1 MRSLFVASFLV
12 LLALIAC
19 LAIPGRL
26 APRQVLAA
34 GNSANNSLDDNSAL
48 NGSEPSLVAAYHGI
62 EASDFVLERAKPDD
76 QGSGIKEV
84 IPDKY
89 LSRYKEWKEEFLS
102 TEMGRKDW
110 EMFASNPNFSLT
122 IVVARD
128 NPEGAG
134 TGKYKWD
141 DSGKLVAATIT
152 LGTRIN
158 EGYPNPIYYPVM
170 NSLTPRPSSYVVG
183 EDTLAAAKIAHE
195 FGHLTRTAKTDP
207 ALYQLQSQL
216 MPTYNKIFLSN
227 GRNANDPRLIE
238 LAHQMGG
245 TPVEIWED
253 REYWGE
259 ANAMMYLRDRFTE
272 ENLRCPLFSRIRRS
286 VDLYAK
292 SYETRFQE
300 IAQST
305 PSRRVCGWQ

>member
-1 MRSLFVASFLV
+1 MRSLLIASFLI
-12 LLALIAC
+12 LLALLVC
-19 LAIPGRL
+19 LSLPSRL
-26 APRQVLAA
+26 ATPVAFAA
-34 GNSANNSLDDNSAL
+34 NDSKSMDLLS
-48 NGSEPSLVAAYHGI
+48 GSQPSLIAAYHGT
-62 EASDFVLERAKPDD
+62 ENGDVFFEKRSADD
-76 QGSGIKEV
+76 QGGGIKEI

-89 LSRYKEWKEEFLS
+89 LGRYKEWKEEFLA
-102 TEMGRKDW
+102 TEMGRRDW
-110 EMFASNPNFSLT
+110 DMFAHNPNFTLT
-122 IVVARD
+122 VTVSKD

-141 DSGKLVAATIT
+141 ESGKLVAATIT
-152 LGTRIN
+152 LGTRLN

-207 ALYQLQSQL
+207 TLYQLQSQL

-227 GRNANDPRLIE
+227 GRNANDPRLLE
-238 LAHQMGG
+238 LAQQMGG

-259 ANAMMYLRDRFTE
+259 ANAMMYLRDKFTE

-292 SYETRFQE
+292 SYETRFQQ

-305 PSRRVCGWQ
+305 PSRRICGWQ

>member
-1 MRSLFVASFLV
+1 MRSSRVVSFLGF
-12 LLALIAC
+12 LALVAC
-19 LAIPGRL
+19 LFAPGRL
-26 APRQVLAA
+26 AAPHPVEIVPVSLSAERLAWETRP
-34 GNSANNSLDDNSAL
+34 LL
-48 NGSEPSLVAAYHGI
+48 IAAYHGS
-62 EASDFVLERAKPDD
+62 EPFDPTTKNVTED
-76 QGSGIKEV
+76 QGGGIKEIV
-84 IPDKY
+84 PDKY
-89 LSRYKEWKEEFLS
+89 LSRYKEWKGEFLA
-102 TEMGRKDW
+102 TEMGRQSW
-110 EMFASNPNFSLT
+110 AMFEHNPNFTLT
-122 IVVARD
+122 ISVGRD

-141 DSGKLVAATIT
+141 ESGRLIAATIT

-170 NSLTPRPSSYVVG
+170 NSLTPRPASYTVN

-216 MPTYNKIFLSN
+216 MPAYNKIFLSN
-227 GRNANDPRLIE
+227 GRNASDPRLVE
-238 LAHQMGG
+238 LANQMGG

-259 ANAMMYLRDRFTE
+259 ANAMKYLRDRFTE
-272 ENLRCPLFSRIRRS
+272 ENLRCPLFTRIRRS

-292 SYETRFQE
+292 SYEVRFQE

-305 PSRRVCGWQ
+305 PSRRICGWQ

>member
-1 MRSLFVASFLV
+1 MTRLVSFL
-12 LLALIAC
+12 LLIGLLFC
-19 LAIPGRL
+19 LMPAGKQA
-26 APRQVLAA
+26 APPLVESHTL
-34 GNSANNSLDDNSAL
+34 SADRFSGSL
-48 NGSEPSLVAAYHGI
+48 PSLVAAYH
-62 EASDFVLERAKPDD
+62 SDATSDTWVTNVRGDD
-76 QGSGIKEV
+76 QGGGIKEV

-89 LSRYKEWKEEFLS
+89 LSRYKEWKAEFLA
-102 TEMGRKDW
+102 TEMGRRDW
-110 EMFASNPNFSLT
+110 EMFDHNPNFTLT
-122 IVVARD
+122 IVVSRD
-128 NPEGAG
+128 NAEGAG

-141 DSGKLVAATIT
+141 DAGRLIAATIT
-152 LGTRIN
+152 LGFKIN

-170 NSLTPRPSSYVVG
+170 NSLTPRPSSYVVN

-207 ALYQLQSQL
+207 TLYQLQGQL
-216 MPTYNKIFLSN
+216 MPVYNKIFLSN
-227 GRNANDPRLIE
+227 GRNANDPRLLD
-238 LAHQMGG
+238 LAKQIGG

-272 ENLRCPLFSRIRRS
+272 ENLRCPLFSRIRHS

-305 PSRRVCGWQ
+305 PSRRICGWQ

>member
-1 MRSLFVASFLV
+1 MRSLLIASFLV
-12 LLALIAC
+12 LLALLAC
-19 LAIPGRL
+19 LAAPGRMAT
-26 APRQVLAA
+26 APVLAA
-34 GNSANNSLDDNSAL
+34 TDFLSADTQSR
-48 NGSEPSLVAAYHGI
+48 GSRPSLIAAYHGS
-62 EASDFVLERAKPDD
+62 EESDTLFERASRDD
-76 QGSGIKEV
+76 QTGGIKESV
-84 IPDKY
+84 PDKY
-89 LSRYKEWKEEFLS
+89 RERYKEWKEAFLA
-102 TEMGRKDW
+102 TEMGRRDW
-110 EMFASNPNFSLT
+110 NMFARNPNFTLT
-122 IVVARD
+122 LVVSRD

-141 DSGKLVAATIT
+141 ESGRLVAATIT

-183 EDTLAAAKIAHE
+183 ENTLAAAKIAHE

-207 ALYQLQSQL
+207 ALYQLQTQL
-216 MPTYNKIFLSN
+216 MPAYNKIFLSN

-259 ANAMMYLRDRFTE
+259 ANAMIFLRDRFTE

-292 SYETRFQE
+292 SYEVRFQQ

>member
-1 MRSLFVASFLV
+1 MRSLRIASFLF
-12 LLALIAC
+12 LIALLLC
-19 LAIPGRL
+19 LTPPGRL
-26 APRQVLAA
+26 AAPPLPEID
-34 GNSANNSLDDNSAL
+34 SADRL
-48 NGSEPSLVAAYHGI
+48 SEASRPSLIAAYHGY
-62 EASDFVLERAKPDD
+62 ESSDTLSGNLPADD
-76 QGSGIKEV
+76 QGGGIKEV
-84 IPDKY
+84 VPDKY
-89 LSRYKEWKEEFLS
+89 LSRYKEWKTEFLA
-102 TEMGRKDW
+102 TEMGRRDW
-110 EMFASNPNFSLT
+110 AMFDHNPDFALT
-122 IVVARD
+122 IVVSRD

-141 DSGKLVAATIT
+141 DSGRLVAATIT
-152 LGTRIN
+152 LGVRIN

-170 NSLTPRPSSYVVG
+170 NSLTPRPASYVVN

-216 MPTYNKIFLSN
+216 MPVYNKIFLSN

-238 LAHQMGG
+238 LAKQIGG

-259 ANAMMYLRDRFTE
+259 ANAMIYLRDKFTE
-272 ENLRCPLFSRIRRS
+272 ESLRCPLFSRIRHS

-292 SYETRFQE
+292 GYEMRFQQ

-305 PSRRVCGWQ
+305 PSRRICGWQ

>member
-1 MRSLFVASFLV
+1 MRSLPIASFLV
-12 LLALIAC
+12 LLALLAA
-19 LAIPGRL
+19 LAIPSRFA
-26 APRQVLAA
+26 APVALAA
-34 GNSANNSLDDNSAL
+34 NDVTTADGLSGESQ
-48 NGSEPSLVAAYHGI
+48 PSLIAAYHGA
-62 EASDFVLERAKPDD
+62 ESGDSLFEKAAADD
-76 QGSGIKEV
+76 QGGGIKEV

-89 LSRYKEWKEEFLS
+89 LGRYKEWKEEFLA
-102 TEMGRKDW
+102 TEMGRRDW
-110 EMFASNPNFSLT
+110 DMFAHNPNFTLT
-122 IVVARD
+122 ITVARD

-141 DSGKLVAATIT
+141 ESGRLVAATIT
-152 LGTRIN
+152 LGIRIN

-227 GRNANDPRLIE
+227 GRNANDPRLLD
-238 LAHQMGG
+238 LARQMGG

-259 ANAMMYLRDRFTE
+259 ANAMMYLRDKFTE

-292 SYETRFQE
+292 SYETRFQA

-305 PSRRVCGWQ
+305 PSRRICGWQ

>member
-1 MRSLFVASFLV
+1 MMRFASLLLLVGLFVCLTPPGRQAAPPLTGQQSV
-12 LLALIAC
+12 GVDRLATAARPLLIASYHSDESSDT
-19 LAIPGRL
+19 L
-26 APRQVLAA
+26 A
-34 GNSANNSLDDNSAL
+34 GNVPADDL
-48 NGSEPSLVAAYHGI
+48 GG
-62 EASDFVLERAKPDD
+62 
-76 QGSGIKEV
+76 GIKEV
-84 IPDKY
+84 IPEKY
-89 LSRYKEWKEEFLS
+89 LARYKEWKDEFLA
-102 TEMGRKDW
+102 TEMGRHDW
-110 EMFASNPNFSLT
+110 AMFDHNPNFTLT
-122 IVVARD
+122 IIVSRD

-141 DSGKLVAATIT
+141 ESGRLVAATIT
-152 LGTRIN
+152 LGIKIN

-170 NSLTPRPSSYVVG
+170 NSLTPRPSSYVVN

-207 ALYQLQSQL
+207 TLYQLQSQL
-216 MPTYNKIFLSN
+216 MPVYNKIFLSN
-227 GRNANDPRLIE
+227 GRNSNDPRLLE
-238 LAHQMGG
+238 LTKQIGG

-305 PSRRVCGWQ
+305 PSRRICGWQ

>member
-1 MRSLFVASFLV
+1 MRSLRLASLLV
-12 LLALIAC
+12 LLTLLAC
-19 LAIPGRL
+19 LAAPGRL
-26 APRQVLAA
+26 AAPPLTQP
-34 GNSANNSLDDNSAL
+34 NDSASAERL
-48 NGSEPSLVAAYHGI
+48 LLESPPPLIASYHGY
-62 EASDFVLERAKPDD
+62 ENSELFEKATADE
-76 QGSGIKEV
+76 QGGGVKENV
-84 IPDKY
+84 PEKY
-89 LSRYKEWKEEFLS
+89 QARYKEWKEEFLA
-102 TEMGRKDW
+102 TEMGRQDW
-110 EMFASNPNFSLT
+110 EMFSHNPSFTLN
-122 IVVARD
+122 IVVSKD

-134 TGKYKWD
+134 TGTYKWD

-170 NSLTPRPSSYVVG
+170 NSLTPRPSSFVVR

-195 FGHLTRTAKTDP
+195 FGHLTRTAKTNP
-207 ALYQLQSQL
+207 TLYQLQSQL
-216 MPTYNKIFLSN
+216 MPAYNKIFLSN
-227 GRNANDPRLIE
+227 GRNANDPRLVE
-238 LAHQMGG
+238 LARQMGG

-259 ANAMMYLRDRFTE
+259 ANAMIYLRDRFTE

-305 PSRRVCGWQ
+305 PSRRICGWQ

>member
-1 MRSLFVASFLV
+1 MRWLLIASFLV
-12 LLALIAC
+12 LLALFTC
-19 LAIPGRL
+19 LATPGRMTP
-26 APRQVLAA
+26 AVVRAA
-34 GNSANNSLDDNSAL
+34 SNSSSDESPSW
-48 NGSEPSLVAAYHGI
+48 GSRPSLIAAYHGA
-62 EASDFVLERAKPDD
+62 EESDFSFERATADD
-76 QGSGIKEV
+76 QVGGIKEV
-84 IPDKY
+84 VPDKY
-89 LSRYKEWKEEFLS
+89 KGRYKEWKEEFLA
-102 TEMGRKDW
+102 TEMGRQDW
-110 EMFASNPNFSLT
+110 DMFARNPNFTLT
-122 IVVARD
+122 IVVARE
-128 NPEGAG
+128 NPQGAG

-141 DSGKLVAATIT
+141 DSGRLVAATIT
-152 LGTRIN
+152 LGVRIN

-216 MPTYNKIFLSN
+216 MPAYNKIFLSN

-238 LAHQMGG
+238 IAHQMGG

-259 ANAMMYLRDRFTE
+259 ANAMIYLRDRFTE
-272 ENLRCPLFSRIRRS
+272 ENLRCPLFSRIRHS

>member
-1 MRSLFVASFLV
+1 MRSLAIASFLV
-12 LLALIAC
+12 LLALLAC
-19 LAIPGRL
+19 LA
-26 APRQVLAA
+26 APNRMVTPPVLASS
-34 GNSANNSLDDNSAL
+34 GSLSDLS
-48 NGSEPSLVAAYHGI
+48 PSFASRPLLIAAYHGF
-62 EASDFVLERAKPDD
+62 ENSDTVVENAAADD
-76 QGSGIKEV
+76 QGGGIKEV
-84 IPDKY
+84 VPEKY
-89 LSRYKEWKEEFLS
+89 QGRYKEWKEEFLA
-102 TEMGRKDW
+102 TEMGRRDW
-110 EMFASNPNFSLT
+110 DMFAHNPNFTLT
-122 IVVARD
+122 VVVSRD

-141 DSGKLVAATIT
+141 DSGKLIAATIT
-152 LGTRIN
+152 LGVRIN

-170 NSLTPRPSSYVVG
+170 NSLSPRPSSYVVS
-183 EDTLAAAKIAHE
+183 EDILAAAKIAHE
-195 FGHLTRTAKTDP
+195 FGHLTRTSKTDP

-216 MPTYNKIFLSN
+216 MPVYNKIFLSN

-238 LAHQMGG
+238 LARQMGG
-245 TPVEIWED
+245 TPVAIWED

-292 SYETRFQE
+292 SYETRFQQ

-305 PSRRVCGWQ
+305 PSRRICGWQ

>member
-1 MRSLFVASFLV
+1 MRSLLIASFLV
-12 LLALIAC
+12 LLALLVC
-19 LAIPGRL
+19 LAAPNQMTIATVLASSDSSIPGSL
-26 APRQVLAA
+26 
-34 GNSANNSLDDNSAL
+34 SAESR
-48 NGSEPSLVAAYHGI
+48 PSLIAAYHGD
-62 EASDFVLERAKPDD
+62 ENSETLFEKASADE
-76 QGSGIKEV
+76 QGGGIKEV
-84 IPDKY
+84 VPDKY
-89 LSRYKEWKEEFLS
+89 LGRYKEWKEEFLA
-102 TEMGRKDW
+102 TEMGRRDW
-110 EMFASNPNFSLT
+110 DMFAHNPNFTLT
-122 IVVARD
+122 LVVSKD

-141 DSGKLVAATIT
+141 DLGRLVAATIT
-152 LGTRIN
+152 LGIRIN

-216 MPTYNKIFLSN
+216 MPAYNKIFLSN
-227 GRNANDPRLIE
+227 GRNANDPRLVE
-238 LAHQMGG
+238 LARQMGG

-259 ANAMMYLRDRFTE
+259 ANAMIYLRDRFTE

-300 IAQST
+300 IAQSA
-305 PSRRVCGWQ
+305 PSRRTCGWQ